1 VSRHHRRYAAKSA
14 GAGATP
20 GPYAVSS
27 RNRTYARSGIGTN
40 GGRRHHPDGDIRNHM
55 RSAVGHNDGD
65 TITVT
70 TEPTTE
76 AAHAR
81 VDVNRGNVVDV

>member
-1 VSRHHRRYAAKSA
+1 
-14 GAGATP
+14 
-20 GPYAVSS
+20 
-27 RNRTYARSGIGTN
+27 
-40 GGRRHHPDGDIRNHM
+40 M